1 MSEAH
6 GAPIPGELAARLRDD
21 PWARALGVEYLEIRR
36 GYCRLALTLRP
47 HMLNFHGLP
56 HGGVIFSVADIA
68 FGAACN
74 SSGGL
79 AVALSMTIAY
89 MTAVPADS
97 RRLAVAGEVK
107 QGNQAGFFEV
117 VVTDEAGNRVAHVH
131 GVAHRIQGRS

>member
-1 MSEAH
+1 VSEAS
-6 GAPIPGELAARLRDD
+6 GEPIPGELAARLRED

-74 SSGGL
+74 SSGGA

-89 MTAVPADS
+89 MTAVPAES
-97 RRLAVAGEVK
+97 W
-107 QGNQAGFFEV
+107 
-117 VVTDEAGNRVAHVH
+117 
-131 GVAHRIQGRS
+131 

>member
-6 GAPIPGELAARLRDD
+6 GEPIPGELAARLRDD

>member
-1 MSEAH
+1 MSEAS
-6 GAPIPGELAARLRDD
+6 GEPIPGELAARFQDD

-74 SSGGL
+74 SSGDL

-89 MTAVPADS
+89 MTAVPPDS
-97 RRLAVAGEVK
+97 RLQAVAREVK
-107 QGNQAGFFEV
+107 QGSQAGFFEV
-117 VVTDEAGNRVAHVH
+117 VVTDEVGTPVAHVH
-131 GVAHRIQGRS
+131 GVAHRVQRRS

>member
-1 MSEAH
+1 VSEAS
-6 GAPIPGELAARLRDD
+6 GEPIPGELAVRLQDD

-36 GYCRLALTLRP
+36 GYCRLALTPRP
-47 HMLNFHGLP
+47 HMRNFHGLP

-89 MTAVPADS
+89 MTAVPAES
-97 RRLAVAGEVK
+97 W
-107 QGNQAGFFEV
+107 
-117 VVTDEAGNRVAHVH
+117 
-131 GVAHRIQGRS
+131 

>member
-1 MSEAH
+1 MSEAP
-6 GAPIPGELAARLRDD
+6 GEPIPGELAARLRDD

-56 HGGVIFSVADIA
+56 HGGVIFSLADIA

-74 SSGGL
+74 SSGEL

-89 MTAVPADS
+89 MTAVPAES
-97 RRLAVAGEVK
+97 RLLAVAREVK
-107 QGNQAGFFEV
+107 QGSQAGFFEV
-117 VVTDEAGNRVAHVH
+117 VVTDEAGILVAHVH
-131 GVAHRIQGRS
+131 GVAHRVQPRS